1 MGLWEPRQ
9 GKEEGRRGGRGA
21 ILMQMTE
28 GKAKKGGFG
37 AFQGDY
43 KYLQQ
48 GNSATFYSVEVLA

>member
-1 MGLWEPRQ
+1 
-9 GKEEGRRGGRGA
+9 
-21 ILMQMTE
+21 MQMTE